1 MAFSS
6 ALLLGVVVGTSV
18 ESSGTVSGDAAFLGE
33 SLVLKVVSV
42 TISNG
47 LMLLVLVLAV
57 VLSGTVSQD
66 AGSTGGSIVLLK
78 VVSLTISTVLLM
90 LA

>member
-47 LMLLVLVLAV
+47 LMLLVLAV